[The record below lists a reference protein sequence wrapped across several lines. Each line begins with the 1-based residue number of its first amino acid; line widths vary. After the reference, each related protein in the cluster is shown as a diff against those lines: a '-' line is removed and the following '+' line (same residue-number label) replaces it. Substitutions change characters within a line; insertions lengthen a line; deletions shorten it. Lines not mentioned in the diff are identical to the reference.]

1 MQLVRVRRVKA
12 PAGYSP
18 QGLSC
23 LMLMVT
29 NGRGAGQVS
38 KYTSDA
44 PTECG
49 RKARLVFLGRVPLSK
64 ARRKENALL
73 PQTHLLREV
82 QIKEARRNRPF
93 SFEQIRFASV
103 LKKHLFILTC
113 ISRAHV

>member
-1 MQLVRVRRVKA
+1 MQLVRVTHVKA
-12 PAGYSP
+12 TADYSP

-29 NGRGAGQVS
+29 NERRAGQVS

-44 PTECG
+44 PTEC
-49 RKARLVFLGRVPLSK
+49 RWKARLVFLGRVPLSK

-82 QIKEARRNRPF
+82 QIMEARRNRPF
-93 SFEQIRFASV
+93 SFEQIRSASV
-103 LKKHLFILTC
+103 LKKHLFIRTC
-113 ISRAHV
+113 ISRALV